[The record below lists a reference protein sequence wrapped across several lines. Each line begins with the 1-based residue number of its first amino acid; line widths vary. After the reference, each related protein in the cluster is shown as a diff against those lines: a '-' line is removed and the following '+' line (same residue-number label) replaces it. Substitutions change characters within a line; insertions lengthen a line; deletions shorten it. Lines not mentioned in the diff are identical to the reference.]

1 MISHEYK
8 CIFIHIPKCAGTSI
22 EHALGHHEGYDGREG
37 QDHRTLRMI
46 EPPIWNKYLFRSQ
59 ENLHEVLRRV
69 KHGFRAQGNPRN
81 RLTVTRDQYARYFKF
96 AIVRNPWSRA
106 YSWYQNV
113 MADELHR
120 EGRPIDSETSL
131 NTFLKLYAGRG
142 ALRPQVY
149 WLRSFDGS
157 VHLDYVGRFEN
168 LLADFQEVCACLK
181 IPAIE
186 LPHQVKGSGDDY
198 RRHYDR
204 DSKELITNL
213 FQDDI
218 KMFGYSFEL

>member
-22 EHALGHHEGYDGREG
+22 EDALGHHRQYNGREG
-37 QDHRTLRMI
+37 QDHRTIRMI
-46 EPPIWNKYLFRSQ
+46 ETPIFNKHLFQSK
-59 ENLHEVLRRV
+59 ENAFEILRRV
-69 KHGFRAQGNPRN
+69 KHTFRREGNPRN
-81 RLTVTRDQYARYFKF
+81 RLTVTSDQYASYFKF

-120 EGRPIDSETSL
+120 EGRAIDSQTPFYM
-131 NTFLKLYAGRG
+131 FLKLYAGRG

-157 VHLDYVGRFEN
+157 IHLDYVGRFEN

-181 IPAIE
+181 IPAVE
-186 LPHQVKGSGDDY
+186 LPHKVKGSGDDY
-198 RRHYDR
+198 RRHYDK
-204 DSKELITNL
+204 DSKELVANI
-213 FQDDI
+213 FHDDI
-218 KMFGYSFEL
+218 EMFGYSFEL